1 MFTNVNSMHYVHTIM
16 INFNMRSL
24 ACIYVYASL
33 DDQPSRW
40 RLDRTQW
47 IILFP
52 VVSPFI
58 QKFSRMSRK
67 VCNSFFSNFHTKFND
82 NRRSHIIKIKSKF
95 WNLYSV
101 LTKKLMLGILTIFN
115 PLSWHRIV
123 LKLGI
128 IIPKAIKSPCYF
140 LCNF

>member
-33 DDQPSRW
+33 DDQQSRW

-58 QKFSRMSRK
+58 QKFSRMSQK
-67 VCNSFFSNFHTKFND
+67 ICNSFFSNFHTKFND
-82 NRRSHIIKIKSKF
+82 NRRSYYQNQVKILKSLQCFDKKTYA
-95 WNLYSV
+95 WNPDN
-101 LTKKLMLGILTIFN
+101 I
-115 PLSWHRIV
+115 
-123 LKLGI
+123 
-128 IIPKAIKSPCYF
+128 
-140 LCNF
+140 